1 MMPNMTKSSLLWEQ
15 IRKETELPEKVDMI
29 INATELAI
37 NESVKDR
44 CSIRDAV
51 NESRKE
57 SHAENVELSK
67 ILKGNGE
74 PSKSVIARLERIEE
88 NSSKSKASM
97 EKALWI
103 IVSTFLSNLAI
114 ALFKLIAG
122 G

>member
-1 MMPNMTKSSLLWEQ
+1 MPNKTKSSLLWEQ
-15 IRKETELPEKVDMI
+15 IRRETELPEKVAMI
-29 INATELAI
+29 IDATELAI

-44 CSIRDAV
+44 CDIREAV
-51 NESRKE
+51 NASRAE
-57 SHAENVELSK
+57 SHAEIMELNK

-103 IVSTFLSNLAI
+103 IVSAFLSNLAI
-114 ALFKLIAG
+114 ALIRLIAG